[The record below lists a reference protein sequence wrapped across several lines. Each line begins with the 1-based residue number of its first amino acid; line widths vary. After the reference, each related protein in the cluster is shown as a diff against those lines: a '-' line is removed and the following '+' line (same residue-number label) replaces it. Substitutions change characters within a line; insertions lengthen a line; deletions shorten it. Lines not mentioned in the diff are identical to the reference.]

1 MVDAAGVPHMAY
13 TGNIADEEVIGHA
26 WLGSSAFNREAVD
39 GFGRGVRKAWVTG
52 SAEPRLVYDGAYV
65 SSVAFYA
72 MRTDNGW
79 APDLLEFQDESSAA
93 TGLWAGGRMLL
104 GRLSGQRGEEAT
116 GYASVDVVRQG
127 LVFNE
132 RALPSESAT
141 LGIGE
146 VPPMLAVGANQA
158 GTTVHI
164 VYSAPNGDVGTGR
177 LVGDPLRP
185 FQIRYVSFTSGTF
198 SEPETLT
205 VADGFYSG
213 LSLAVDA
220 DDGLHVSFL
229 RYDPEVTSGQ
239 LPSGFGVTLLSR
251 AAGETT
257 WAGKVVAR
265 DASHLARG
273 SMAVASD
280 GVVHAAYCTLASGG
294 ECDRVVHGYETEG
307 GWATETVQE
316 GCRGL
321 GEGAALA
328 LGSDDSVHLAYGGC
342 DGDLIYAARA
352 ATQ

>member
-1 MVDAAGVPHMAY
+1 
-13 TGNIADEEVIGHA
+13 
-26 WLGSSAFNREAVD
+26 
-39 GFGRGVRKAWVTG
+39 
-52 SAEPRLVYDGAYV
+52 
-65 SSVAFYA
+65 
-72 MRTDNGW
+72 
-79 APDLLEFQDESSAA
+79 
-93 TGLWAGGRMLL
+93 
-104 GRLSGQRGEEAT
+104 
-116 GYASVDVVRQG
+116 VVRQG

-146 VPPMLAVGANQA
+146 VPPMLAVGADRA

-164 VYSAPNGDVGTGR
+164 VYSAPNGDVDNGR

-185 FQIRYVSFTSGTF
+185 FQIRHVTYASGAF

-257 WAGKVVAR
+257 WAGKVVTR

-273 SMAVASD
+273 SMALASD
-280 GVVHAAYCTLASGG
+280 GAVHVAYCTLASQGQ
-294 ECDRVVHGYETEG
+294 CDRVVHGYETDG

-316 GCRGL
+316 GCRNL
-321 GEGAALA
+321 GEGAVLA

-342 DGDLIYAARA
+342 DAELIYAVRA
-352 ATQ
+352 AL